1 MGAVLYYP
9 VFLGVNVYTLE
20 RVQHSPIRPDNFILP
35 ITLRQHHL
43 IFI

>member
-9 VFLGVNVYTLE
+9 VFLGANVYVLE
-20 RVQHSPIRPDNFILP
+20 RVQHSPIRPENFILP
-35 ITLRQHHL
+35 AAVGQYHL